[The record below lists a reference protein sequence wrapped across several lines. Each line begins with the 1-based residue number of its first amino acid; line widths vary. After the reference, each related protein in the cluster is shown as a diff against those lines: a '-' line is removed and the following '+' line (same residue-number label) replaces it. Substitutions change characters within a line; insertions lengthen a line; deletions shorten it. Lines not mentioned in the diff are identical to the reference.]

1 MLLAAAESN
10 SIVKMRRVFISTVVA
25 VFLVASAAPEKLQYA
40 LHFGT
45 TPTSPIGPPVPCA
58 VPTPGHALCP
68 FLELDYVPNFEKV
81 VPQAIT
87 TCGASFVR
95 FEPLTDG
102 AERAWFEV
110 DSGRAAEILT
120 CVKQHVPQGNVDALP
135 EHSRL

>member
-1 MLLAAAESN
+1 
-10 SIVKMRRVFISTVVA
+10 MR
-25 VFLVASAAPEKLQYA
+25 
-40 LHFGT
+40 
-45 TPTSPIGPPVPCA
+45 
-58 VPTPGHALCP
+58 
-68 FLELDYVPNFEKV
+68 NFEKV

-120 CVKQHVPQGNVDALP
+120 PSNSTFRKGTWTRFRSTLVCKQH
-135 EHSRL
+135 